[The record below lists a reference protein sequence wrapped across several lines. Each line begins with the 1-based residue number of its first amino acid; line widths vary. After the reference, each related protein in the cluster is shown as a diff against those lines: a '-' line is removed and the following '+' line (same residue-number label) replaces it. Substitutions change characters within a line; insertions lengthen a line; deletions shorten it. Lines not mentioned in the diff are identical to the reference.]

1 MSVKQEGLEWD
12 NEFSASSIHSEDLA
26 GSEYS
31 RLWLKDL
38 EFSPLTPHS
47 QQVSRCSS
55 RRSSTD
61 TEVRYMTRYPPS
73 GRSSVGGL
81 VEDDISASASVNLS
95 AQKYKFQ
102 SCISRWAVDCS
113 FHVLIFIQMILQV
126 QVWIFPQER
135 LSQSGLR
142 ELLGAGERSEEH
154 HELLPLLA
162 GVRLPGLREQPD
174 QQCVQCQQQHP
185 RLQPNPP
192 LACEGGQGAEVP
204 GEGVGASR
212 DADQVRGPDHCGPH
226 GLRASHRDGQPKSRK
241 LRKNRFKSRRI

>member
-102 SCISRWAVDCS
+102 SSISRWAVDCS
-113 FHVLIFIQMILQV
+113 FHVLIFIQMICRSRSGSFHKSGSV
-126 QVWIFPQER
+126 SPASENFWEPENAVKNIMNSSHSSQESGFQDCESSLTSSVCSVNSSILAYNPTP
-135 LSQSGLR
+135 LSPVKEDKEPRSPVKVLEPPVTLTRYGDRTTAALTDS
-142 ELLGAGERSEEH
+142 ELLIVTDNQSQE
-154 HELLPLLA
+154 
-162 GVRLPGLREQPD
+162 
-174 QQCVQCQQQHP
+174 
-185 RLQPNPP
+185 N
-192 LACEGGQGAEVP
+192 
-204 GEGVGASR
+204 
-212 DADQVRGPDHCGPH
+212 
-226 GLRASHRDGQPKSRK
+226 
-241 LRKNRFKSRRI
+241 